1 MPSPA
6 FTYCFRG
13 HYAIVRGIVPDLLL
27 QRKQLDSIP
36 QLMGGIFRILQL
48 RIFGLQQFELPYY
61 LPTKFIDMS
70 LQKQIPLDLVAT
82 TIQ

>member
-1 MPSPA
+1 
-6 FTYCFRG
+6 
-13 HYAIVRGIVPDLLL
+13 
-27 QRKQLDSIP
+27 
-36 QLMGGIFRILQL
+36 MGGIFRILQL